1 MSTQSIER
9 QINQLRNLLTFSSQ
23 FKVELQSKIS
33 LYESKVRSMYDS
45 GIPIE
50 FQNSFEISCH
60 QPTKKALKSIMDTID
75 SRDIPFLKQQIQSL
89 ELALQT
95 ARRSRP

>member
-1 MSTQSIER
+1 MSTQSIRR
-9 QINQLRNLLTFSSQ
+9 QIDQLKNLLTFSLQ
-23 FKVELQSKIS
+23 FKLELQSKIAS
-33 LYESKVRSMYDS
+33 YESKVKSMYES
-45 GIPIE
+45 GIPVE

-75 SRDIPFLKQQIQSL
+75 ARDIPFLKQQIQSL

-95 ARRSRP
+95 AQRMKF

>member
-9 QINQLRNLLTFSSQ
+9 QISELKQLLSFSSQ
-23 FKVELQSKIS
+23 FKMEMQSKIS
-33 LYESKVRSMYDS
+33 SYDSRVRSLYES

-50 FQNSFEISCH
+50 FKNTFEISCH
-60 QPTKKALKSIMDTID
+60 QPTSKALKSIIDAID

-89 ELALQT
+89 EVALQM
-95 ARRSRP
+95 ARRSKF

>member
-1 MSTQSIER
+1 MSTQSIQR
-9 QINQLRNLLTFSSQ
+9 QIEQLRNLLTFSSQ
-23 FKVELQSKIS
+23 FKLELQSKIS
-33 LYESKVRSMYDS
+33 SYESKVRAMYES

-75 SRDIPFLKQQIQSL
+75 SRDIPFLKQEIQAL
-89 ELALQT
+89 ENALQM
-95 ARRSRP
+95 ARRTR